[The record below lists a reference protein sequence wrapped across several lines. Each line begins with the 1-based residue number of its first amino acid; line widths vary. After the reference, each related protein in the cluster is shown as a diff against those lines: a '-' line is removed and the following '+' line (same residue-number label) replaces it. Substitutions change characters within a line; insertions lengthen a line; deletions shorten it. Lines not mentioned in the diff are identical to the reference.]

1 MSSGISYNKRFT
13 RLYELDNYNSRD
25 QQVTFFDRQVL
36 MMLLFLCCYSRVSCL
51 SQQIATAWVIDVEL
65 LQLFITIYHKLIT
78 GELREVLQIKTEVT
92 IES

>member
-25 QQVTFFDRQVL
+25 QQVTLFDRQVL

-51 SQQIATAWVIDVEL
+51 S
-65 LQLFITIYHKLIT
+65 
-78 GELREVLQIKTEVT
+78 
-92 IES
+92 

>member
-36 MMLLFLCCYSRVSCL
+36 MMLLFLCCLILTCIMFIITNCDSLGYRCRVITTFYYNIP
-51 SQQIATAWVIDVEL
+51 QID
-65 LQLFITIYHKLIT
+65 H
-78 GELREVLQIKTEVT
+78 R
-92 IES
+92 

>member
-65 LQLFITIYHKLIT
+65 LQIVTTFYYNIP
-78 GELREVLQIKTEVT
+78 QIDYR
-92 IES
+92 